1 MLNITNN
8 KTVLLGHIMTF
19 ITIVIWSVAFVGNKI
34 LLDYITPIEVMIF
47 RFSLAYVLLLMLY
60 PKWKLPSSI
69 KDEFFFLLLGF
80 LGIFLYFLME
90 NFALQYTQA
99 SNVGVFMG
107 AIPIFTAL
115 IAHLVIHDESLSSGL
130 IIGFVVA
137 MVGMVLILTESS
149 GFTLRFRGDLLA
161 LAGAVVFAGYSVAL
175 KLAPKS
181 YHYIVVTRKSFL
193 YGLLLMLG
201 YQFLSGRSLNYQAIG
216 ITTVSVNV
224 LFLGVFASG
233 LAFVLWNQGIKRIGS
248 ISASNYIYL
257 VPLLTA
263 ITGIVVLDEVLT
275 LKMVAGGALILIGLY
290 LSQRKKQIA
299 A

>member
-1 MLNITNN
+1 MFKN
-8 KTVLLGHIMTF
+8 KTLLIGHF
-19 ITIVIWSVAFVGNKI
+19 ITFVTILIWSVAFVGNKI

-47 RFSLAYVLLLMLY
+47 RFSLAYVLLLVLY

-69 KDEFFFLLLGF
+69 KDELYFLLLGF
-80 LGIFLYFLME
+80 LGIFFYFLME

-99 SNVGVFMG
+99 ANVGVFMG

-115 IAHLVIHDESLSSGL
+115 IAHFVIHDESLSSGL
-130 IIGFVVA
+130 VIGFVVA
-137 MVGMVLILTESS
+137 MTGMVLILTESS
-149 GFTLRFRGDLLA
+149 GFALRFKGDLLA
-161 LAGAVVFAGYSVAL
+161 LAGAIVFSGYSVAL

-181 YHYIVVTRKSFL
+181 YHYIVVTRKTFL
-193 YGLLLMLG
+193 YGLILMLG
-201 YQFLSGRSLNYQAIG
+201 YHVVSGRSLNYQAIG
-216 ITTVSVNV
+216 IRAVSVNV
-224 LFLGVFASG
+224 IFLGVFASG

-275 LKMVAGGALILIGLY
+275 MKMIMGGALILLGLY
-290 LSQRKKQIA
+290 LAQRKPQVA
-299 A
+299 TL